1 MYVSLRSQFS
11 YDLEPLRVSSLFK
24 YGDDNG
30 LILAPTCNPSNDG
43 VKKCFDSFRQKQC
56 SHKTDT
62 VPLNLLGQ
70 YVLFPSRWWHK
81 GFYNIRSDRVFYTA
95 QLFCTAAQ
103 DPDSWSNH
111 TRKQNRNMTMGG
123 IAVSQMQNIST
134 DIQNNWDTTYSESK
148 FPPSKAFDGGK
159 IDRSTNRH
167 LQRNTWNNIPDM
179 CDLVNYF
186 ESHYRRLRVDSVW
199 LIKKTREN
207 DGFQGWHRDF
217 YLKTD
222 IITTIVVNV
231 GVGEVN
237 DN

>member
-1 MYVSLRSQFS
+1 MYVSL
-11 YDLEPLRVSSLFK
+11 VK

-30 LILAPTCNPSNDG
+30 LIFAPTCNHSNDG
-43 VKKCFDSFRQKQC
+43 VKKCFASFRQKQC

-81 GFYNIRSDRVFYTA
+81 RDYNIRSDKVYYTA
-95 QLFCTAAQ
+95 QLYCTAAQ

-111 TRKQNRNMTMGG
+111 TRKQNRNMTIGR
-123 IAVSQMQNIST
+123 IVVLQMHNISK

-148 FPPSKAFDGGK
+148 FPPSKAFDGK
-159 IDRSTNRH
+159 IDRSTNQH
-167 LQRNTWNNIPDM
+167 LQRNTFNKIPDM
-179 CDLVNYF
+179 YDLVKYF
-186 ESHYRRLRVDSVW
+186 ESQYRCLKVDSAW

-207 DGFQGWHRDF
+207 DGFQGWHRYF

-231 GVGEVN
+231 GVSEVN
-237 DN
+237 NN